1 MPDQALTHTESQN
14 EAITSWGQG
23 DVCVIAGPGSGK
35 TRVLVER
42 IRWLVTEK
50 RVDPEK
56 IAAITFTRKA
66 ATSMYQRLVRPLAA
80 DSELRQAFEKVHVST
95 IHGLCARLLREHAL
109 SAGVDP
115 EFRLLDPAE
124 ADFELRRVID
134 ETLDSLYEQDPLA
147 ARAFL
152 TAFKGANDFVDEI
165 DYSRVHQQ
173 LKNVIES
180 IRASGEPE
188 LRPAVEDPHALLRGW
203 PARAVGAILENYRTW
218 KRVHSALDFA
228 DLELETVR
236 LLDKDPMVARFEHVL
251 VDENQDTNP
260 LQAELIKLLSVFDA
274 TLFAVGDLNQS
285 IYSFRN
291 AEPKVFAAFREDALA
306 GPGRVVDLRE
316 NFRSRKDILDAVQAL
331 THKAPGVERHELH
344 AAREFKAKRVPSVE
358 VQLVRARSA
367 GQARLREARWTVKRI
382 IELRESLRLGGDR
395 RPLWKD
401 FAILVRTNP
410 LLTPFAEALRSAGVP
425 YQLNAGRSFFESE
438 EVRDFLRLLWTLDNP
453 RDEISLAAVL
463 RSPLCDVSDEA
474 LFRLKADGRALA
486 VAIQTADG
494 LSADE
499 AQAVTR
505 FARQLDELRAERED
519 APVEALLARALNK
532 TGYETWLLEQEGG
545 AQRAANLQKLARI
558 AARAGN
564 HGELSFGEMIR
575 RLDLMGA
582 AAGAEGEATV
592 PDDAADAVHLMTVHT
607 AKGLEFPIVFLPAI
621 NSAGR
626 NESDSLLFS
635 PEHGLGARW
644 VDGGRDGPLKDRVV
658 EDPPYQRLHELKK
671 RREKEEEDRI
681 FYVALTRAEEHLV
694 LSAAWGNQVRADA
707 WSKHL
712 RDGLGLDIKRI
723 DEEPVELTTRGCRIR
738 LNATDQD
745 PRIESIETPEERRL
759 SVVRVNPLTVK
770 GQADSEAT
778 VTDIALFAECP
789 RRYYYSRF
797 VGVGDSGTAGRS
809 GSRGGEPAAALGSTV
824 HDLLAGALDPQ
835 QASAEAR
842 RLAGVFDKSELGRR
856 VQRAAKVDREQSLLF
871 PVRGRL
877 LRGRVDLVFE
887 DAAGRVLVDYK
898 TDDVSAAEAREKAAE
913 HSLQLQLYSFARPAD
928 RAVVY
933 FLRPDAPIDVP
944 VDTAALDRAADRT
957 EELFQAQER
966 LEFPL
971 NVGEHCRLCPHY
983 RKSCPAEVPRARA
996 TGTGQLPLFG

>member
-1 MPDQALTHTESQN
+1 MTHTESQN

-50 RVDPEK
+50 RVDPQK

-80 DSELRQAFEKVHVST
+80 DSELRQAFEQVHVST

-134 ETLDSLYEQDPLA
+134 ETLDGLYEDDPRA
-147 ARAFL
+147 AREFL

-173 LKNVIES
+173 LKNVLES
-180 IRASGEPE
+180 IRAAGEPD
-188 LRPAVEDPHALLRGW
+188 LRPGLSDSHALLRGW
-203 PARAVGAILENYRTW
+203 PARAVEAILRNYRSW
-218 KRVHSALDFA
+218 KRAHGTLDFA

-260 LQAELIKLLSVFDA
+260 LQAELIKLLSIFDA

-291 AEPKVFAAFREDALA
+291 AEPKVFAEFREDVLA
-306 GPGRVVDLRE
+306 GPGRVVDLLE
-316 NFRSRKDILDAVQAL
+316 NFRSRKDILDAVHEL
-331 THKAPGVERHELH
+331 THKAPGVEKHELE
-344 AAREFKAKRVPSVE
+344 AAREFNPKTIPSVE
-358 VQLVRARSA
+358 VQLIRARSA
-367 GQARLREARWTVKRI
+367 GQARAREARWTVKRI
-382 IELRESLRLGGDR
+382 TELRETLRVGDEQ
-395 RPLWKD
+395 RPRWKD

-453 RDEISLAAVL
+453 RDEVSLAAAL
-463 RSPLCDVSDEA
+463 RSPLCGLTDET
-474 LFRLKADGRALA
+474 LLRLKADGRSLSE
-486 VAIQTADG
+486 AIEKPRG
-494 LSADE
+494 LSADDAE
-499 AQAVTR
+499 KTTR
-505 FARQLDELRAERED
+505 FAKQIAELRGQRED
-519 APVEALLARALNK
+519 APIETLIARALNM
-532 TGYETWLLEQEGG
+532 TGYEAWLLEQEGG
-545 AQRAANLQKLARI
+545 AQRAANLQKLGRV

-564 HGELSFGEMIR
+564 SSELSFGQMIR
-575 RLDLMGA
+575 RLEVMGA

-644 VDGGRDGPLKDRVV
+644 VDAETDGPLKDRVV

-694 LSAAWGNQVRADA
+694 LSAAWGNQVRADS

-712 RDGLGLDIKRI
+712 REGLGVDIKRI
-723 DEEPVELTTRGCRIR
+723 DPEPLELTSRGCRIR

-745 PRIESIETPEERRL
+745 PRIDSIEASEQRRL
-759 SVVRVNPLTVK
+759 AVMRVNPLTIK
-770 GQADSEAT
+770 GQSDSEAT
-778 VTDIALFAECP
+778 VTDVALYAQCP
-789 RRYYYSRF
+789 RRYYYSRY
-797 VGVGDSGTAGRS
+797 VGVEDPGTAGRS
-809 GSRGGEPAAALGSTV
+809 ESRSGEPAAALGSAV
-824 HDLLAGALDPQ
+824 HDLLAGAGDPQ
-835 QASAEAR
+835 RASAEAR
-842 RLAGVFDKSELGRR
+842 RLASVFSRSELGKR
-856 VQRAAKVDREQSLLF
+856 VRNAAKVDREQGLLF

-887 DAAGRVLVDYK
+887 DEAGRVLVDYK
-898 TDDVSAAEAREKAAE
+898 TDDVTAAQAREKAAE
-913 HSLQLQLYSFARPAD
+913 HALQLQLYSLARPAE

-933 FLRPDAPIDVP
+933 FLRPNTPVGVP
-944 VDTAALDRAADRT
+944 VDAEAQGRAADRT
-957 EELFQAQER
+957 EEFFEAQER

-983 RKSCPAEVPRARA
+983 QKSCPADVPRPTA
-996 TGTGQLPLFG
+996 TGTGQLQLFG